1 MAAFSKENFVN
12 LGLLSLRLGV
22 GLNMA
27 CLHGME
33 RARHYSSRVSSFPD
47 PLHMG
52 HRYSLLLAV
61 ATELVG
67 GILIT
72 VGLAGRV
79 AALLLAFSLGVA
91 VFTGEAGVSWRQR
104 EVATLYSAAT
114 FAILM
119 LGCGRWALDGV
130 VWNRFRKGGKGG
142 GSAPPKPKR

>member
-12 LGLLSLRLGV
+12 LGLLALRLGV

-33 RARHYSSRVSSFPD
+33 RARHYSDRVSSFPD

-61 ATELVG
+61 AAELVA

-72 VGLAGRV
+72 IGLAGRV
-79 AALLLAFSLGVA
+79 AALVLAFSLGLA
-91 VFTGEAGVSWRQR
+91 VFTGEAGASWRQR
-104 EVATLYSAAT
+104 EVATLYLTAT
-114 FAILM
+114 LAILM
-119 LGCGRWALDGV
+119 LGCGRWALDAV
-130 VWNRFRKGGKGG
+130 VWKRFRKGGGG
-142 GSAPPKPKR
+142 KSTPPRR

>member
-1 MAAFSKENFVN
+1 
-12 LGLLSLRLGV
+12 
-22 GLNMA
+22 
-27 CLHGME
+27 
-33 RARHYSSRVSSFPD
+33 
-47 PLHMG
+47 MG

-104 EVATLYSAAT
+104 EVATLYLAAT
-114 FAILM
+114 LAILM
-119 LGCGRWALDGV
+119 LGCGRWALDAV

-142 GSAPPKPKR
+142 GSVSSKPKR